1 MISEELMVG
10 DWVDC
15 SMKKIEGFTFDNQ
28 PILSS
33 VVYSKILGINCTN
46 YVFLIETEG
55 ERRLVSENQI
65 KNIKL
70 TEEILYKNGF
80 PKDNIGFGHFEED
93 KDLILELSIIGTQI
107 WWTIGDNEYRL
118 LRLQYVHELQHAL
131 KLCRIDKEIVL

>member
-15 SMKKIEGFTFDNQ
+15 STKKIENLTIGDE

-33 VVYSKILGINCTN
+33 VYSKILGINCTN

-55 ERRLVSENQI
+55 KRRFVSENQI
-65 KNIKL
+65 KKIKL

-80 PKDNIGFGHFEED
+80 PKDNIGFGYFEED
-93 KDLILELSIIGTQI
+93 KDLRLELSIIGTQI

-131 KLCRIDKEIVL
+131 RLCGIEKEIVL